1 METQTQFK
9 SVIFTTD
16 IFAVM
21 FSKILIIINVQN
33 KTKILEQFIK
43 SFNELKKI
51 FWMQRQVYGHWFFFQ
66 INGNLNDGKKRKRIY
81 FLVIKKVTN
90 SALHCSILPDTLNM
104 HQTNLFLLRMNKSLN
119 LKVRL
124 SSFNIKNL
132 KYVHKNE
139 WAPGH

>member
-1 METQTQFK
+1 MIE
-9 SVIFTTD
+9 
-16 IFAVM
+16 
-21 FSKILIIINVQN
+21 
-33 KTKILEQFIK
+33 
-43 SFNELKKI
+43 KKEEN
-51 FWMQRQVYGHWFFFQ
+51 HLFF
-66 INGNLNDGKKRKRIY
+66 GN
-81 FLVIKKVTN
+81 KKVAN

-139 WAPGH
+139 